1 MNDYLNLLKEYN
13 EINSNYE
20 AIITDFHFFDNCT
33 KEFISSITSIDKCLS
48 NNENIKENSLVFF
61 AEKYKILSEK
71 IKHLF
76 TKENIDII
84 SPISA
89 ICENHNN
96 QVKKL
101 LTSFNNIK
109 NELFEGKLKLNN
121 AKNDYIE
128 ILKEENKAKESK
140 KNSEKD
146 DLDKTEHNLLFDTK
160 KNSSFTLY
168 KYQLDKL
175 NEKIDESNKKYSEI
189 KPELDSMNLVRES
202 TYKII
207 ILKFAKIVG
216 NVGNIFI
223 NFKNDIE
230 GKFLKQSNEKAKK
243 IPYKNNDII
252 ERFTKEKL
260 ITEEDIELISK
271 ENNNENNNIIK
282 EEQNKEE
289 NSNNNN
295 IIINNDKIN
304 LKPTK
309 SLEGFGFEIIN
320 EPISSEDP
328 TLISLINES
337 IKKLLNEKEISSSDI
352 SLLLESI
359 KFDSDCSLKFLSEF
373 QKCSEDNIINLK
385 NENNFIHI
393 ANLFNE
399 LILSK
404 SNNIEIS
411 NAIIEL
417 SKTIKYNDEYISS
430 ILRKKNKIIGSKNFW
445 MNLIDKKL
453 IFQLNKFINEL
464 INNKSKEAK
473 AKKISSPKLSEKFI
487 NILNNIPLYKK
498 LNKKQKI
505 QVEEYIK
512 KELLCIISNYITNMT
527 NFFIKHNLI
536 IDIISYYVENFE
548 LGIETYYY
556 FESLI
561 NIKFQKHYIKLNPTK
576 EHLNEKY
583 GNSLNKEQIILINAF
598 KFLPKENYI
607 LLFLLNKSFYSVIR
621 KYIIKYRLKFLDLS
635 LNERIKMWECLLNV
649 NEIKKKY
656 DYKSIKENFLNNSSQ
671 PKLHWPKKAKYLN
684 LIDLDLERT
693 PLFCNQETH
702 KIKANFILKC
712 SITQEDEINYYQG
725 MNYLLLFIY
734 QALNCD
740 EEKTFYVFFSLLKNT
755 NYIDVFKNEMKD
767 LVIYFKIFNKIIELN
782 FQDIYYSLKKK
793 QVLIQL
799 FATQWFVTL
808 FNSDSEEFEKN
819 KIPKFLILVFES
831 YLCYGFCG
839 VLNVGLALILL
850 NKDKIFNLGSSS
862 LMKYMIKGLNLYQN
876 IGEKD
881 YEFIKQTYINNL
893 EKINV
898 GYFQKLIS
906 TVKFEEEN
914 SFLHDKGI

>member
-20 AIITDFHFFDNCT
+20 SIITDFHFFDNCT
-33 KEFISSITSIDKCLS
+33 KEFISSITSIDKCL
-48 NNENIKENSLVFF
+48 NNNGNIKENSLVFF

-109 NELFEGKLKLNN
+109 NDLFEGKLKLNN

-289 NSNNNN
+289 NSNDNN

-309 SLEGFGFEIIN
+309 SLEGFDFEIIN

-373 QKCSEDNIINLK
+373 QKYSEDNIINLK

-536 IDIISYYVENFE
+536 IDIINYYIENFE
-548 LGIETYYY
+548 LGIETFYY

-561 NIKFQKHYIKLNPTK
+561 NIKFQKYYIKLNPTK
-576 EHLNEKY
+576 EHFNEKY
-583 GNSLNKEQIILINAF
+583 GNSLNKEQIILINAS

-607 LLFLLNKSFYSVIR
+607 RLFQLNKSIYSVIR
-621 KYIIKYRLKFLDLS
+621 KYIIKYRLKFLDIS
-635 LNERIKMWECLLNV
+635 LDERIKMWECLLNV
-649 NEIKKKY
+649 NEIRKKY
-656 DYKSIKENFLNNSSQ
+656 DYKSIKEKFLNNSSE
-671 PKLHWPKKAKYLN
+671 PKLHWPKKVRYLN

-712 SITQEDEINYYQG
+712 SITKEDEINYYQG

-740 EEKTFYVFFSLLKNT
+740 EEKTFYMFFSLLKNT

-767 LVIYFKIFNKIIELN
+767 LVIYFKTFNKIIELN

-793 QVLIQL
+793 QIITQL

-808 FNSDSEEFEKN
+808 FNSESEEFEKN

-831 YLCYGFCG
+831 YICYGYCG
-839 VLNVGLALILL
+839 VINVGLALLLL
-850 NKDKIFNLGSSS
+850 NKDKIFNLSSS
-862 LMKYMIKGLNLYQN
+862 GLMKYMIKDLNLYKN
-876 IGEKD
+876 LGEKE
-881 YEFIKQTYINNL
+881 YEYIKQTYINNL

-898 GYFQKLIS
+898 DYIQKLIS

>member
-1 MNDYLNLLKEYN
+1 M
-13 EINSNYE
+13 
-20 AIITDFHFFDNCT
+20 
-33 KEFISSITSIDKCLS
+33 
-48 NNENIKENSLVFF
+48 
-61 AEKYKILSEK
+61 
-71 IKHLF
+71 
-76 TKENIDII
+76 
-84 SPISA
+84 
-89 ICENHNN
+89 
-96 QVKKL
+96 
-101 LTSFNNIK
+101 
-109 NELFEGKLKLNN
+109 
-121 AKNDYIE
+121 
-128 ILKEENKAKESK
+128 
-140 KNSEKD
+140 
-146 DLDKTEHNLLFDTK
+146 
-160 KNSSFTLY
+160 
-168 KYQLDKL
+168 
-175 NEKIDESNKKYSEI
+175 
-189 KPELDSMNLVRES
+189 
-202 TYKII
+202 
-207 ILKFAKIVG
+207 
-216 NVGNIFI
+216 
-223 NFKNDIE
+223 
-230 GKFLKQSNEKAKK
+230 
-243 IPYKNNDII
+243 
-252 ERFTKEKL
+252 
-260 ITEEDIELISK
+260 
-271 ENNNENNNIIK
+271 
-282 EEQNKEE
+282 
-289 NSNNNN
+289 
-295 IIINNDKIN
+295 
-304 LKPTK
+304 
-309 SLEGFGFEIIN
+309 
-320 EPISSEDP
+320 
-328 TLISLINES
+328 
-337 IKKLLNEKEISSSDI
+337 NEKEISSSDI

-393 ANLFNE
+393 SNLFNE

-512 KELLCIISNYITNMT
+512 KELLCIISN
-527 NFFIKHNLI
+527 
-536 IDIISYYVENFE
+536 NFE

-561 NIKFQKHYIKLNPTK
+561 NIRFQKHYIKLNPTK

-607 LLFLLNKSFYSVIR
+607 LLFLLNKSIYSVIR

>member
-1 MNDYLNLLKEYN
+1 MLKMIKIIFLIIHLYLIIIFNLIFLW
-13 EINSNYE
+13 INIWRN
-20 AIITDFHFFDNCT
+20 
-33 KEFISSITSIDKCLS
+33 
-48 NNENIKENSLVFF
+48 
-61 AEKYKILSEK
+61 
-71 IKHLF
+71 
-76 TKENIDII
+76 
-84 SPISA
+84 
-89 ICENHNN
+89 
-96 QVKKL
+96 
-101 LTSFNNIK
+101 
-109 NELFEGKLKLNN
+109 
-121 AKNDYIE
+121 IE

-393 ANLFNE
+393 SNLFNE

-430 ILRKKNKIIGSKNFW
+430 ILRKKK
-445 MNLIDKKL
+445 
-453 IFQLNKFINEL
+453 
-464 INNKSKEAK
+464 
-473 AKKISSPKLSEKFI
+473 
-487 NILNNIPLYKK
+487 
-498 LNKKQKI
+498 
-505 QVEEYIK
+505 
-512 KELLCIISNYITNMT
+512 
-527 NFFIKHNLI
+527 
-536 IDIISYYVENFE
+536 
-548 LGIETYYY
+548 
-556 FESLI
+556 
-561 NIKFQKHYIKLNPTK
+561 
-576 EHLNEKY
+576 
-583 GNSLNKEQIILINAF
+583 
-598 KFLPKENYI
+598 
-607 LLFLLNKSFYSVIR
+607 
-621 KYIIKYRLKFLDLS
+621 
-635 LNERIKMWECLLNV
+635 
-649 NEIKKKY
+649 
-656 DYKSIKENFLNNSSQ
+656 
-671 PKLHWPKKAKYLN
+671 
-684 LIDLDLERT
+684 
-693 PLFCNQETH
+693 
-702 KIKANFILKC
+702 
-712 SITQEDEINYYQG
+712 
-725 MNYLLLFIY
+725 
-734 QALNCD
+734 
-740 EEKTFYVFFSLLKNT
+740 
-755 NYIDVFKNEMKD
+755 
-767 LVIYFKIFNKIIELN
+767 
-782 FQDIYYSLKKK
+782 
-793 QVLIQL
+793 
-799 FATQWFVTL
+799 
-808 FNSDSEEFEKN
+808 
-819 KIPKFLILVFES
+819 
-831 YLCYGFCG
+831 
-839 VLNVGLALILL
+839 
-850 NKDKIFNLGSSS
+850 
-862 LMKYMIKGLNLYQN
+862 
-876 IGEKD
+876 
-881 YEFIKQTYINNL
+881 
-893 EKINV
+893 
-898 GYFQKLIS
+898 
-906 TVKFEEEN
+906 
-914 SFLHDKGI
+914 

>member
-1 MNDYLNLLKEYN
+1 MD
-13 EINSNYE
+13 
-20 AIITDFHFFDNCT
+20 
-33 KEFISSITSIDKCLS
+33 
-48 NNENIKENSLVFF
+48 
-61 AEKYKILSEK
+61 
-71 IKHLF
+71 
-76 TKENIDII
+76 
-84 SPISA
+84 
-89 ICENHNN
+89 
-96 QVKKL
+96 
-101 LTSFNNIK
+101 
-109 NELFEGKLKLNN
+109 
-121 AKNDYIE
+121 
-128 ILKEENKAKESK
+128 
-140 KNSEKD
+140 
-146 DLDKTEHNLLFDTK
+146 
-160 KNSSFTLY
+160 
-168 KYQLDKL
+168 
-175 NEKIDESNKKYSEI
+175 
-189 KPELDSMNLVRES
+189 LVRES

-271 ENNNENNNIIK
+271 ENNNEN
-282 EEQNKEE
+282 
-289 NSNNNN
+289 
-295 IIINNDKIN
+295 
-304 LKPTK
+304 
-309 SLEGFGFEIIN
+309 
-320 EPISSEDP
+320 
-328 TLISLINES
+328 

-583 GNSLNKEQIILINAF
+583 GNSLNKEQIILINA
-598 KFLPKENYI
+598 L
-607 LLFLLNKSFYSVIR
+607 
-621 KYIIKYRLKFLDLS
+621 
-635 LNERIKMWECLLNV
+635 
-649 NEIKKKY
+649 
-656 DYKSIKENFLNNSSQ
+656 
-671 PKLHWPKKAKYLN
+671 
-684 LIDLDLERT
+684 
-693 PLFCNQETH
+693 
-702 KIKANFILKC
+702 
-712 SITQEDEINYYQG
+712 
-725 MNYLLLFIY
+725 
-734 QALNCD
+734 
-740 EEKTFYVFFSLLKNT
+740 
-755 NYIDVFKNEMKD
+755 
-767 LVIYFKIFNKIIELN
+767 
-782 FQDIYYSLKKK
+782 
-793 QVLIQL
+793 
-799 FATQWFVTL
+799 
-808 FNSDSEEFEKN
+808 
-819 KIPKFLILVFES
+819 
-831 YLCYGFCG
+831 
-839 VLNVGLALILL
+839 
-850 NKDKIFNLGSSS
+850 
-862 LMKYMIKGLNLYQN
+862 
-876 IGEKD
+876 
-881 YEFIKQTYINNL
+881 
-893 EKINV
+893 
-898 GYFQKLIS
+898 
-906 TVKFEEEN
+906 
-914 SFLHDKGI
+914 

>member
-189 KPELDSMNLVRES
+189 KPELDSMDLVRES

-309 SLEGFGFEIIN
+309 SLEGFDFEIIN

-328 TLISLINES
+328 TLISLMNES
-337 IKKLLNEKEISSSDI
+337 VKKLLNEKEISSSDI

-505 QVEEYIK
+505 QVEELYQK
-512 KELLCIISNYITNMT
+512 RIIM
-527 NFFIKHNLI
+527 H
-536 IDIISYYVENFE
+536 
-548 LGIETYYY
+548 
-556 FESLI
+556 
-561 NIKFQKHYIKLNPTK
+561 NIKL
-576 EHLNEKY
+576 
-583 GNSLNKEQIILINAF
+583 
-598 KFLPKENYI
+598 
-607 LLFLLNKSFYSVIR
+607 
-621 KYIIKYRLKFLDLS
+621 
-635 LNERIKMWECLLNV
+635 
-649 NEIKKKY
+649 
-656 DYKSIKENFLNNSSQ
+656 
-671 PKLHWPKKAKYLN
+671 
-684 LIDLDLERT
+684 
-693 PLFCNQETH
+693 
-702 KIKANFILKC
+702 
-712 SITQEDEINYYQG
+712 YY
-725 MNYLLLFIY
+725 
-734 QALNCD
+734 
-740 EEKTFYVFFSLLKNT
+740 
-755 NYIDVFKNEMKD
+755 
-767 LVIYFKIFNKIIELN
+767 
-782 FQDIYYSLKKK
+782 
-793 QVLIQL
+793 
-799 FATQWFVTL
+799 
-808 FNSDSEEFEKN
+808 
-819 KIPKFLILVFES
+819 
-831 YLCYGFCG
+831 
-839 VLNVGLALILL
+839 
-850 NKDKIFNLGSSS
+850 
-862 LMKYMIKGLNLYQN
+862 
-876 IGEKD
+876 
-881 YEFIKQTYINNL
+881 
-893 EKINV
+893 
-898 GYFQKLIS
+898 
-906 TVKFEEEN
+906 
-914 SFLHDKGI
+914 